1 MTLAVA
7 LDLVALGA
15 LAAYVAWIGSP
26 PAEAVRLRNALLLRR
41 GGGEGDF
48 SWTPDTV
55 PGDFRRETRPP
66 TADYVAIVR
75 SLGIADLPLDW
86 DRARTLAAHLVERTA
101 DKGPIQSDL
110 ITTYRR
116 IRDGYGYCADHVKAY
131 LGLAHAAG
139 LFARQWAFSFDGFGG
154 HGHTFVEV
162 FDRQRER
169 WIFIDVFNN
178 FHAVDAS
185 SGDVLSALD
194 FRAFAA
200 GRRSRVA
207 MRPNGAG
214 RPGFIYEDKALDY
227 YRRGVPEWYMWWGNA
242 VFSYYGHPL
251 VRIAGRV
258 SRRLAHLV
266 AVIVGVQP
274 KLQIYPATESREQAD
289 RMFGLR
295 RRLQWIG
302 AAAVALLALLG
313 VQLAL
318 GNAARG
324 MP

>member
-1 MTLAVA
+1 MTVA
-7 LDLVALGA
+7 AALELVALGVLVA
-15 LAAYVAWIGSP
+15 YAAWLGSR

-41 GGGEGDF
+41 GSGIAEF

-55 PGDFRRETRPP
+55 PGDFRRERR
-66 TADYVAIVR
+66 AASAEYAAIVR
-75 SLGIADLPLDW
+75 SLGIADMPLDW
-86 DRARTLAAHLVERTA
+86 DKALTLAAHLVERAA

-110 ITTYRR
+110 ATTYRR
-116 IRDGYGYCADHVKAY
+116 IREGYGYCADFVKAY

-162 FDRQRER
+162 FDRQRGR
-169 WIFIDVFNN
+169 WVFVDVFNN

-185 SGDVLSALD
+185 SGDVLSALEFRD
-194 FRAFAA
+194 FSA
-200 GRRSRVA
+200 GRRGSVA

-214 RPGFIYEDKALDY
+214 RAGFIYEDKALDY

-251 VRIAGRV
+251 VRITGRV
-258 SRRLAHLV
+258 SRRLAHLMAIV
-266 AVIVGVQP
+266 AGVQP
-274 KLQIYPATESREQAD
+274 KLQIYPATESREQAS

-295 RRLQWIG
+295 RRLRWIG

-313 VQLAL
+313 VQFAL